1 MKYFERMKKK
11 WERRVKLGKAGDC
24 FDPGQLEPGKFCVHL
39 ADCGGE
45 SMASV
50 SEIETTGYFDSEL
63 DFLGYL
69 RFSEIPRILDFD
81 TNTNKEPFPGVAD
94 SYLEKYETD
103 QREQI
108 DRLLGLIDKALI
120 GGAVSTQELAIVL
133 DSFNAS
139 FVGKNPEV
147 QLLAWGTVAET
158 LNSPYFKEADEDQEV
173 PPELQKLLDTSKFDE
188 DNVNHLELA
197 REYFESRFA
206 A

>member
-50 SEIETTGYFDSEL
+50 SEIETTGFFDSGL
-63 DFLGYL
+63 DFLGFL
-69 RFSEIPRILDFD
+69 RFAEVPRILDED
-81 TNTNKEPFPGVAD
+81 TQTYQQPFPAVAD
-94 SYLEKYETD
+94 FYLEKYETD

-108 DRLLGLIDKALI
+108 DQLLGQIDKCLI
-120 GGAVSTQELAIVL
+120 SWTVTKEVVSNVL
-133 DSFNAS
+133 NDFNS
-139 FVGKNPEV
+139 TFMSTNPEV
-147 QLLAWGTVAET
+147 QLLSWGSVSET
-158 LNSPYFKEADEDQEV
+158 LTSPYFKEADEDQEV

-188 DNVNHLELA
+188 DNIDHLALA
-197 REYFESRFA
+197 REFFESRFA